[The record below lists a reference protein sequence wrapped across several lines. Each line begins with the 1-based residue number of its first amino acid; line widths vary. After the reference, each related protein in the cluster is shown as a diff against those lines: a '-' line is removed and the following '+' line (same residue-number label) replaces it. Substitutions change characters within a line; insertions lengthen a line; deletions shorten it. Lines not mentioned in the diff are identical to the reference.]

1 MVYAKS
7 IVAGLGALILS
18 SVLFVV
24 IYAAVIAVVVAL
36 PSGQTVGIDFRSVF
50 VQPLF
55 WVITLLSFAAGFY
68 WEYRKVRG

>member
-7 IVAGLGALILS
+7 IVAGLGALIIS

-24 IYAAVIAVVVAL
+24 IYAAVVAATVAL
-36 PSGQTVGIDFRSVF
+36 PRGQTVGIDLRSVF

-55 WVITLLSFAAGFY
+55 WVIALLSFAAGFY
-68 WEYRKVRG
+68 WEYRRVTG